1 MTLLERQVHAAQRRL
16 WLNRWLHRF
25 CFVAALGGLGFAVI
39 VLIQRLFDLPL
50 PIGWIGVGAG
60 TVAVVASII
69 WTVRTREDA
78 ATAAARLDEAAGLR
92 ERISSG
98 RYCLGVDDP
107 FAQAVVADAE
117 RVGSAINVRQHIRLS
132 VPSPLAW
139 TAGSFVLSALMFLVT
154 PGLLKPKEAV
164 AREERRE
171 AVEATHIAVKKQMDQ
186 IREMTETTPALD
198 DLKPQL
204 ADMDSLSGKADE
216 PADIRH
222 EALKKID
229 RLEDAVRQK
238 RASDRYDAIPEMQK
252 RLRGLKVPDSE
263 EAPTQKLAKA
273 LNEGDFKTAK
283 EEVQKLREQLATLK
297 SEEDKEAVTKLS
309 KQLDD
314 LTKQIDKLAKDE
326 KLAQKLEQAG
336 LSKED
341 IERMLERLSKK
352 DLEQI
357 QKKLEESGMSR
368 EQIEKIAKQLQ
379 QNKSA
384 GAAARKLAQSMKQG
398 AKAADAG
405 EMGNAME
412 GLSQAAE
419 QLGELEQ
426 LEQEMNQLEAT
437 ADALQQAKNDIDKP
451 CSSCG
456 GSGMKNGQPCKQ
468 CGGTGRS
475 GAGGDRQGSGS
486 GMGKKIGQG
495 RGGKAEQEQ
504 TDVAFKTERQKVHT
518 GKGAII
524 GQFLFEGEQIP
535 GEASSKLAQTVSA
548 AEREASDLIHRDRVP
563 RQYHKAVK
571 AYFSNMKRDLKGA
584 KGGDAN
590 PEGKKSPE
598 ESTDSDKKDRIDD

>member
-1 MTLLERQVHAAQRRL
+1 
-16 WLNRWLHRF
+16 
-25 CFVAALGGLGFAVI
+25 
-39 VLIQRLFDLPL
+39 
-50 PIGWIGVGAG
+50 
-60 TVAVVASII
+60 
-69 WTVRTREDA
+69 
-78 ATAAARLDEAAGLR
+78 
-92 ERISSG
+92 
-98 RYCLGVDDP
+98 
-107 FAQAVVADAE
+107 VADAE
-117 RVGSAINVRQHIRLS
+117 RVGSAINVRQHIRLG
-132 VPSPLAW
+132 VPSRLAW
-139 TAGSFVLSALMFLVT
+139 TVGSFVLSALMFLVT

-164 AREERRE
+164 AREERRD

-186 IREMTETTPALD
+186 IREMTETTPALE

-204 ADMDSLSGKADE
+204 ADMDSLSGKVDA

-238 RASDRYDAIPEMQK
+238 RASDRYDAVPEMQK
-252 RLRGLKVPDSE
+252 RLRGLKVPGSE
-263 EAPTQKLAKA
+263 EAPTQQLAKA
-273 LNEGDFKTAK
+273 LHEGDFKTAK

-297 SEEDKEAVTKLS
+297 SEEDKEAAAKLS

-314 LTKQIDKLAKDE
+314 LARQIDKLAKDE

-341 IERMLERLSKK
+341 MERMLERLSKK

-368 EQIEKIAKQLQ
+368 EQIEKIARQLQ
-379 QNKSA
+379 QNKAA
-384 GAAARKLAQSMKQG
+384 GAAAKKLAQSMKQG

-451 CSSCG
+451 CSICG
-456 GSGMKNGQPCKQ
+456 GSGMKNGQPCNR
-468 CGGTGRS
+468 CGGS
-475 GAGGDRQGSGS
+475 GRQGSGS
-486 GMGKKIGQG
+486 GMGRQIGQG

-571 AYFSNMKRDLKGA
+571 AYFSNMKRKLEPGKSDAGSAEPSEPPAEDGDK
-584 KGGDAN
+584 GDAS
-590 PEGKKSPE
+590 KKPDAGSPA
-598 ESTDSDKKDRIDD
+598 SDKRSRSDD